1 MRFTYRTLF
10 IQYQETMN
18 PMKRYA
24 PYALSLLL
32 SFIVTTGFCQN
43 NNPKPKQFDNFPE
56 IVNCSEQ
63 ELAKVFN
70 TSPGQNISLA
80 FSNNFTFAG
89 TVKSNIAKY
98 ANLQSAVIVSPDYSN
113 TIFHVSKVIN
123 GDGTI
128 GYVGRI
134 INKSFFDG
142 FELKKNASGYQLK
155 KVETDRVIQD
165 CNLN

>member
-1 MRFTYRTLF
+1 
-10 IQYQETMN
+10 
-18 PMKRYA
+18 MKRYA

-32 SFIVTTGFCQN
+32 SFIATTGFCQN
-43 NNPKPKQFDNFPE
+43 NNPKPKQFNNFPE
-56 IVNCSEQ
+56 VINCSEQ
-63 ELAKVFN
+63 ELSKVF
-70 TSPGQNISLA
+70 TALPGQTISLS

-98 ANLQSAVIVSPDYSN
+98 ANLQSAVIESPDYSN

-123 GDGTI
+123 TDGSI
-128 GYVGRI
+128 GYIGRI
-134 INKSFFDG
+134 INKSYFDG
-142 FELKKNASGYQLK
+142 FELKKNASGIYQLK